1 MAAQSNLCFLVA
13 KDLVDRQKGA
23 NISPL
28 TDNAKNLRPRVKT
41 KQVLST
47 YLVRL
52 IFESIYADIF
62 SFS

>member
-13 KDLVDRQKGA
+13 KDLVDRQNGT

-41 KQVLST
+41 
-47 YLVRL
+47 
-52 IFESIYADIF
+52 
-62 SFS
+62 